1 MATTLAG
8 SGEEFIGGGSSIS
21 MTGIRI
27 GGRNWWRQFL
37 GAEGA
42 EAIFG
47 VTSMVSEGVGMDGS
61 GWKVGLDM
69 MSRNRH
75 KYIFL
80 FIFLFRRSLSSQCL
94 YKLIQKIQRAKILQI
109 IMGPRSNKPFES
121 TRKNGLKKPSNSM
134 RDKKKHRLS

>member
-47 VTSMVSEGVGMDGS
+47 VTSMVSEGVGMEIG
-61 GWKVGLDM
+61 
-69 MSRNRH
+69 
-75 KYIFL
+75 
-80 FIFLFRRSLSSQCL
+80 
-94 YKLIQKIQRAKILQI
+94 RA
-109 IMGPRSNKPFES
+109 
-121 TRKNGLKKPSNSM
+121 
-134 RDKKKHRLS
+134 HV